1 MVLAIATIWTQVGLS
16 LESNER
22 ARSVVQLG

>member
-1 MVLAIATIWTQVGLS
+1 MVLAIATTSTQVGLS

-22 ARSVVQLG
+22 ALSVVQLG